1 MSRLGTHPGRHYG
14 FPVPYRLIYIG
25 LGLVGVAAIVLGI
38 VFATEGD
45 PIELSGALVSVSPQ
59 PGDLVPPQTVLEIV
73 LPVGYSAEIFVDGWP
88 ITDATFVEAT
98 GVYRWSP
105 SPSHPSIQNWTP
117 GEHTVR
123 IVWDTYTGLPDPGSF
138 EWTFRVG

>member
-1 MSRLGTHPGRHYG
+1 
-14 FPVPYRLIYIG
+14 LIYVG
-25 LGLVGVAAIVLGI
+25 LALVAVAAIAFGI
-38 VFATEGD
+38 ALSPEGEG
-45 PIELSGALVSVSPQ
+45 IELPGPVESVSPLAGSQ
-59 PGDLVPPQTVLEIV
+59 VPSQTAIEIDLE
-73 LPVGYSAEIFVDGWP
+73 VGYEADIVVDGWP

-105 SPSHPSIQNWTP
+105 HPNHPTITEWAP

-123 IVWDTYTGLPDPGSF
+123 ITWNTYTGLPDTGSF